1 MPGVVLIVSISDIC
15 LLPYLNTHT
24 IPTHKKYCILC
35 YPLRSNSGWL
45 PIRCAYF
52 ILFPYS
58 AWMQYYLLK
67 KRKKEEL
74 ERKMAKAAKHHAH
87 RMMRKHLEEWTVS
100 DVFVCK

>member
-1 MPGVVLIVSISDIC
+1 MRGVSNKHC
-15 LLPYLNTHT
+15 LLTFFINMVNMSLYAILK
-24 IPTHKKYCILC
+24 KKYGKNFQIS
-35 YPLRSNSGWL
+35 SNFA
-45 PIRCAYF
+45 C
-52 ILFPYS
+52 S

-100 DVFVCK
+100 GVFLCNN

>member
-1 MPGVVLIVSISDIC
+1 MLFS
-15 LLPYLNTHT
+15 
-24 IPTHKKYCILC
+24 KKYLAKTSKFRVI
-35 YPLRSNSGWL
+35 
-45 PIRCAYF
+45 
-52 ILFPYS
+52 FPYS

-100 DVFVCK
+100 NFFVCTGGKNFTRPLVITSEI